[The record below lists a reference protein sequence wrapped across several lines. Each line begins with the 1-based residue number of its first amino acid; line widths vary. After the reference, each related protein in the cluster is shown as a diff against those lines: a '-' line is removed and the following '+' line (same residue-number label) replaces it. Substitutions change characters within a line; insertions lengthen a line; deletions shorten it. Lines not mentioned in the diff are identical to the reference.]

1 MKVLIVSDSH
11 GWSEVL
17 QQLKERY
24 ERKVDAM
31 IHCGDSELSADDPAV
46 EGYFIVR
53 GNCDTENQFPYDII
67 EGVEG
72 RRIFVTHG
80 HRYNIKMSLMNLM
93 YKAKEYEADLV
104 FFGHSHLVGAES
116 IDGTV
121 FVNPG
126 SITLPRGRKEK
137 TYAILEA
144 DHETTTVCFYD
155 ETHQELVSLRQVFN

>member
-24 ERKVDAM
+24 EHQVDAM
-31 IHCGDSELSADDPAV
+31 IHCGDSELSANDPEV

-72 RRIFVTHG
+72 KRIFITHG

-93 YKAKEYEADLV
+93 YKAKEYAADFV
-104 FFGHSHLVGAES
+104 FFGHSHLVGAER
-116 IDGTV
+116 IDGTI

-126 SITLPRGRKEK
+126 SISFPRGRKEK
-137 TYAILEA
+137 TYAILEV
-144 DHETTTVCFYD
+144 DHDTTTICFYD
-155 ETHQELVSLRQVFN
+155 ETHQELPSLRQVFQ